1 MNLEDFNNKI
11 LIINDYAKN
20 TLLKKINKLL
30 NIKIIT
36 LSELKKNYIYDYDYK
51 SILYV
56 SNKYNCIPSIARKY
70 IENTYYINNECK
82 SEKIELLTKIKND
95 LEENN
100 LLIKNN
106 LYRKFLNNKDIVLY
120 NLKYIDKYYLNII
133 EELSNT
139 NNIITYNEE
148 KETSIKKIYRCN
160 NNEEEISFVCSKIC
174 ELIKSGID
182 INNIKLTN
190 VKSDY
195 TYIIKKTFKL
205 FNIPIN
211 IKSDE
216 SIKSTMIVKKFKEL
230 YNENISEVMNKISE
244 LITNNYEKDIYKSI
258 LNVVN
263 KYSDSNYMD
272 VKEIL
277 FDDID
282 NIKIK
287 RDEFKN
293 AVNIIDFKS
302 DLISD
307 NDYVFLIN
315 FNEGII
321 PINHKDED
329 YLNDIEKNNLGID
342 TSFTLNEKETNE
354 VIETIKTTH
363 NLILTYSE
371 YNQNNKIYV
380 SSVYSSDIL
389 EEEKVNLNFN
399 NSNNYNKLRLLSE
412 KDDNNKYGTL
422 SSDLLTLSAHYK
434 DEPYLTYNNKYKK
447 ISNDKLKNYLSKGLT
462 LSYSSMNTF
471 YQCSFRYYLDNI
483 LRVNKYEE
491 RFDAVLGSI
500 FHEVLSKCF
509 INDDYDVIYNY
520 EKLISESTY
529 PFNESEKF
537 FLENLKNELLLI
549 IDTIKE
555 QLKYTSLKQS
565 MYEKEIKIDIS
576 SDVKVTFK
584 GFVDKILYDEFNGE
598 KIVVIIDYKT
608 GNPLLNINNS
618 IYGLDM
624 QLPVYIYLIKSE
636 IKNVRIGGFYLQK
649 ILSNVNSLQ
658 KRKESLKLQGYS
670 NEDIDILE
678 KVDSSYENSCV
689 IKSLRTTQNGFYSYS
704 KIINDEQI
712 DTLYNIVESKVKEAR
727 DKILNTEFDINPK
740 EMDDKNIGCKFC
752 KYKDICYMTS
762 SDIVKLKK
770 IDNVFSEVNDN
781 AKMD

>member
-51 SILYV
+51 SVLYV

-70 IENTYYINNECK
+70 IENTYYINNEYK
-82 SEKIELLTKIKND
+82 SKKIELLTKIKND

-120 NLKYIDKYYLNII
+120 NLKYVDKYYLNII
-133 EELSNT
+133 EELSST

-160 NNEEEISFVCSKIC
+160 NSEEEISFVCSKIC

-195 TYIIKKTFKL
+195 TYIIRKTFKL

-230 YNENISEVMNKISE
+230 YNENISEVMDKISE

-282 NIKIK
+282 NIKIR
-287 RDEFKN
+287 RDELKN

-307 NDYVFLIN
+307 NDYVFLVN

-354 VIETIKTTH
+354 VIETIKTTN

-380 SSVYSSDIL
+380 SSAYSSDIL

-447 ISNDKLKNYLSKGLT
+447 ISNNKLKNYLNKGLT

-500 FHEVLSKCF
+500 FHEILSECF
-509 INDDYDVIYNY
+509 INDDYDVILNY

-576 SDVKVTFK
+576 SDVKVIFK

-624 QLPVYIYLIKSE
+624 QLPVYIYLIKNE

>member
-11 LIINDYAKN
+11 FIINDYAKN

-51 SILYV
+51 SVLYV

-70 IENTYYINNECK
+70 IENTYYINNEYK
-82 SEKIELLTKIKND
+82 SKKIELLTKIKND

-120 NLKYIDKYYLNII
+120 NLKYVDKYYLNII
-133 EELSNT
+133 EELSST

-160 NNEEEISFVCSKIC
+160 NSEEEISFVCSKIC

-195 TYIIKKTFKL
+195 TYIIRKTFKL

-230 YNENISEVMNKISE
+230 YNENISEVMDKISE

-258 LNVVN
+258 LNIVN

-287 RDEFKN
+287 RDELKN

-354 VIETIKTTH
+354 VIETIKTTN

-380 SSVYSSDIL
+380 SSAYSSDIL

-447 ISNDKLKNYLSKGLT
+447 ISNNKLKNYLNKGLT

-500 FHEVLSKCF
+500 FHEILSECF
-509 INDDYDVIYNY
+509 INDDYDVILNY

-576 SDVKVTFK
+576 SDVKVIFK

-649 ILSNVNSLQ
+649 ILSNVSNIQ

>member
-51 SILYV
+51 SVLYV

-70 IENTYYINNECK
+70 IENTYYINNEYK
-82 SEKIELLTKIKND
+82 SRKIELLTKIKND

-120 NLKYIDKYYLNII
+120 NLKYVDKYYLNII
-133 EELSNT
+133 EELSST

-160 NNEEEISFVCSKIC
+160 NSEEEISFVCSKIC

-195 TYIIKKTFKL
+195 TYIIRKTFKL

-230 YNENISEVMNKISE
+230 YNENISEVMDKISE

-258 LNVVN
+258 LNIVN

-287 RDEFKN
+287 RDELKN

-302 DLISD
+302 DLIND
-307 NDYVFLIN
+307 NDYVFLVN

-354 VIETIKTTH
+354 VIETIKTTN

-380 SSVYSSDIL
+380 SSAYSSDIL

-447 ISNDKLKNYLSKGLT
+447 ISNNKLKNYLNKGLT

-500 FHEVLSKCF
+500 FHEILSECF
-509 INDDYDVIYNY
+509 INDDYDVILNY

-565 MYEKEIKIDIS
+565 MYEKEIRINIS

-624 QLPVYIYLIKSE
+624 QLPVYIYLIKNE

-649 ILSNVNSLQ
+649 ILSNVSNIQ

>member
-51 SILYV
+51 SVLYV

-70 IENTYYINNECK
+70 IENTYYINNEYK
-82 SEKIELLTKIKND
+82 SKKIELLTKIKND

-120 NLKYIDKYYLNII
+120 NLKYVDKYYLNII
-133 EELSNT
+133 EELSST

-160 NNEEEISFVCSKIC
+160 NSEEEISFVCSKIC

-195 TYIIKKTFKL
+195 TYIIRKTFKL

-230 YNENISEVMNKISE
+230 YNENISEVMDKISE

-287 RDEFKN
+287 RDELKN

-354 VIETIKTTH
+354 VIETIKTTN

-380 SSVYSSDIL
+380 SSAYSSDIL

-447 ISNDKLKNYLSKGLT
+447 ISNNKLKNYLNKGLT

-500 FHEVLSKCF
+500 FHEILSECF
-509 INDDYDVIYNY
+509 INDDYDVILNY

-555 QLKYTSLKQS
+555 QLKYISLKQS

-624 QLPVYIYLIKSE
+624 QLPVYIYLIKNE

-649 ILSNVNSLQ
+649 ILSNVSNIQ

-762 SDIVKLKK
+762 RDIVKLKK

>member
-51 SILYV
+51 SVLYV

-70 IENTYYINNECK
+70 IENTYYINNEYK
-82 SEKIELLTKIKND
+82 NKKIELLTKIKND

-120 NLKYIDKYYLNII
+120 NLKYVDKYYLNII
-133 EELSNT
+133 EELSST

-160 NNEEEISFVCSKIC
+160 NSEEEISFVCSKIC

-195 TYIIKKTFKL
+195 TYIIRKTFKL

-230 YNENISEVMNKISE
+230 YNENISEVMDKISK

-272 VKEIL
+272 VKEML

-287 RDEFKN
+287 RDELKN

-307 NDYVFLIN
+307 NDYVFLVN

-321 PINHKDED
+321 PTNHKDED

-354 VIETIKTTH
+354 VIETIKTTN

-380 SSVYSSDIL
+380 SSAYSSDIL

-399 NSNNYNKLRLLSE
+399 SSNNYNKLRLLNE

-447 ISNDKLKNYLSKGLT
+447 ISNNKLKNYLSKGLT

-500 FHEVLSKCF
+500 FHEILSECF
-509 INDDYDVIYNY
+509 INDDYDVILNY

-624 QLPVYIYLIKSE
+624 QLPVYIYLIKNE

-649 ILSNVNSLQ
+649 ILSNVSNIQ

>member
-51 SILYV
+51 SVLYV

-70 IENTYYINNECK
+70 IENTYYINNEYK
-82 SEKIELLTKIKND
+82 NKKIELLTKIKND

-120 NLKYIDKYYLNII
+120 NLKYVDKYYLNII
-133 EELSNT
+133 EELSST

-160 NNEEEISFVCSKIC
+160 NSEEEISFVCSKIC

-195 TYIIKKTFKL
+195 TYIIRKTFKL

-230 YNENISEVMNKISE
+230 YNENISEVMDKISE

-287 RDEFKN
+287 RDELKN

-307 NDYVFLIN
+307 NDYVFLVN

-354 VIETIKTTH
+354 VIETIKTTN

-380 SSVYSSDIL
+380 SSAYSSDIL

-447 ISNDKLKNYLSKGLT
+447 ISNNKLKNYLNKGLT

-618 IYGLDM
+618 LYGLDM

-649 ILSNVNSLQ
+649 ILSNVSNIQ

>member
-51 SILYV
+51 SVLYV

-70 IENTYYINNECK
+70 IENTYYINNEYK
-82 SEKIELLTKIKND
+82 NKKIELLTKIKND

-120 NLKYIDKYYLNII
+120 NLKYVDKYYLNII
-133 EELSNT
+133 EELSST

-160 NNEEEISFVCSKIC
+160 NSEEEISFVCSKIC

-195 TYIIKKTFKL
+195 TYIIRKTFKL

-230 YNENISEVMNKISE
+230 YNENISEVMDKISE

-263 KYSDSNYMD
+263 KYSDSSYMD

-287 RDEFKN
+287 RDELKN

-380 SSVYSSDIL
+380 SSAYSSDIL

-422 SSDLLTLSAHYK
+422 SSDLLILSAHYK

-447 ISNDKLKNYLSKGLT
+447 ISNNKLKNYLNKGLT

-509 INDDYDVIYNY
+509 INDDYDVIHNY

-529 PFNESEKF
+529 SFNESEKF

-555 QLKYTSLKQS
+555 QLKYTSLKQA
-565 MYEKEIKIDIS
+565 MHEKEIKIDIS

-649 ILSNVNSLQ
+649 ILSNVSNIQ

-752 KYKDICYMTS
+752 KYKDICYITS

>member
-51 SILYV
+51 SVLYV

-70 IENTYYINNECK
+70 IENTYYINNEYK
-82 SEKIELLTKIKND
+82 NKKIELLTKIKND

-120 NLKYIDKYYLNII
+120 NLKYVDKYYLNII
-133 EELSNT
+133 EELSST

-160 NNEEEISFVCSKIC
+160 NSKEEISFVCSKIC

-195 TYIIKKTFKL
+195 TYIIRKTFKL

-230 YNENISEVMNKISE
+230 YNENISEVMDKISE

-258 LNVVN
+258 LNIVN

-287 RDEFKN
+287 RDELKN
-293 AVNIIDFKS
+293 AVNIIDFRS

-354 VIETIKTTH
+354 VIETIKTTN

-380 SSVYSSDIL
+380 SSAYSSDFL

-422 SSDLLTLSAHYK
+422 SSDLLILSAHYK

-447 ISNDKLKNYLSKGLT
+447 ISNNKLKNYLNKGLT

-500 FHEVLSKCF
+500 FHEILSECF
-509 INDDYDVIYNY
+509 INDDYDVILNY

-576 SDVKVTFK
+576 SDVKVIFK

-649 ILSNVNSLQ
+649 ILSNVSNIQ

>member
-1 MNLEDFNNKI
+1 MNLDDFNNKI

-51 SILYV
+51 SVLYV

-70 IENTYYINNECK
+70 IENTYYINNEYK
-82 SEKIELLTKIKND
+82 SKKIELLTKIKND
-95 LEENN
+95 LEENK

-106 LYRKFLNNKDIVLY
+106 LYRKILNNKDIVLY
-120 NLKYIDKYYLNII
+120 NLKYVDKYYLNII
-133 EELSNT
+133 EELSGT

-160 NNEEEISFVCSKIC
+160 NSEEEISFVCSKIC

-182 INNIKLTN
+182 INKIKLTN

-195 TYIIKKTFKL
+195 TYIIRKTFKL

-230 YNENISEVMNKISE
+230 YNENISEVMNKISD

-287 RDEFKN
+287 RDELKN

-307 NDYVFLIN
+307 NDYVFLVN

-329 YLNDIEKNNLGID
+329 YLNDVEKNNLGID

-380 SSVYSSDIL
+380 SSAYSSDIL

-447 ISNDKLKNYLSKGLT
+447 ISNNKLKNYLNKGLT

-500 FHEVLSKCF
+500 FHEILSECF
-509 INDDYDVIYNY
+509 INDDYDVILNY

-649 ILSNVNSLQ
+649 ILSNVSNIQ

>member
-51 SILYV
+51 SVLYV

-70 IENTYYINNECK
+70 IENTYYINNEYK
-82 SEKIELLTKIKND
+82 SRKIELLTKIKND

-120 NLKYIDKYYLNII
+120 NLKYVDKYYLNII
-133 EELSNT
+133 EELSST

-148 KETSIKKIYRCN
+148 KETSVKKIYRCN
-160 NNEEEISFVCSKIC
+160 NSEEEISFVCSKIC

-195 TYIIKKTFKL
+195 TYIIRKIFKL

-230 YNENISEVMNKISE
+230 YNENISEVMDKISE

-287 RDEFKN
+287 RDELKN

-354 VIETIKTTH
+354 VIETIKTTN

-380 SSVYSSDIL
+380 SSAYSSDIL

-422 SSDLLTLSAHYK
+422 SSDLLTLSTHYK

-447 ISNDKLKNYLSKGLT
+447 ISNNKLKNYLNKGLT

-500 FHEVLSKCF
+500 FHEILSECF
-509 INDDYDVIYNY
+509 INDDYDVILNY

-529 PFNESEKF
+529 PFNKSEKF

-624 QLPVYIYLIKSE
+624 QLPVYIYLIKNE

-649 ILSNVNSLQ
+649 ILSNVSNIQ

>member
-56 SNKYNCIPSIARKY
+56 SDKYKCIPSIARKY
-70 IENTYYINNECK
+70 IENTYYINNEYK

-139 NNIITYNEE
+139 NNIITYNDV
-148 KETSIKKIYRCN
+148 KETSIKKLYRCN
-160 NNEEEISFVCSKIC
+160 NSEEEVSFVCSKIC

-195 TYIIKKTFKL
+195 TYIIRKTFKL

-216 SIKSTMIVKKFKEL
+216 SIKSTMIVKKFKDL

-244 LITNNYEKDIYKSI
+244 LITNNYEKDIYKNI

-287 RDEFKN
+287 REEFKN

-329 YLNDIEKNNLGID
+329 YLSDVEKNNLGID

-354 VIETIKTTH
+354 VIETIKTTN

-380 SSVYSSDIL
+380 SSAYSSDIL

-434 DEPYLTYNNKYKK
+434 NEPYLTYNNKYKK
-447 ISNDKLKNYLSKGLT
+447 ISNNKLKNYLSKGLT

-509 INDDYDVIYNY
+509 INDDYDVILNY

-712 DTLYNIVESKVKEAR
+712 DKLYNIVESKVKEAR
-727 DKILNTEFDINPK
+727 NKILNTEFDINPK

>member
-51 SILYV
+51 SVLYV

-70 IENTYYINNECK
+70 IENTYYINNEYK
-82 SEKIELLTKIKND
+82 SRKIELLTKIKND

-120 NLKYIDKYYLNII
+120 NLKYVDKYYLNII
-133 EELSNT
+133 EELSST

-148 KETSIKKIYRCN
+148 KETSVKKIYRCN
-160 NNEEEISFVCSKIC
+160 NSEEEISFVCSKIC

-195 TYIIKKTFKL
+195 TYIIRKTFKL

-230 YNENISEVMNKISE
+230 YNENISEVMDKISE

-287 RDEFKN
+287 RDELKN

-354 VIETIKTTH
+354 VIETIKTTN

-380 SSVYSSDIL
+380 SSAYSSDIL

-422 SSDLLTLSAHYK
+422 SSDLLTLSTHYK

-447 ISNDKLKNYLSKGLT
+447 ISNNKLKNYLNKGLT

-500 FHEVLSKCF
+500 FHEILSECF
-509 INDDYDVIYNY
+509 INDDYDVILNY

-529 PFNESEKF
+529 PFNKSEKF

-555 QLKYTSLKQS
+555 QLKYTLLKQS

-624 QLPVYIYLIKSE
+624 QLPVYIYLIKNE

-649 ILSNVNSLQ
+649 ILSNVSNIQ

>member
-51 SILYV
+51 SVLYV

-70 IENTYYINNECK
+70 IENTYYINNEYK
-82 SEKIELLTKIKND
+82 SKKIELLTKIKND

-120 NLKYIDKYYLNII
+120 NLKYVDKYYLNII
-133 EELSNT
+133 EELSST

-160 NNEEEISFVCSKIC
+160 NSEEEISFVCSKIC

-195 TYIIKKTFKL
+195 TYIIRKTFKL

-230 YNENISEVMNKISE
+230 YNENISEVMDKISE

-287 RDEFKN
+287 RDELKN

-302 DLISD
+302 DLIND

-354 VIETIKTTH
+354 VIETIKTTN

-380 SSVYSSDIL
+380 SSAYSSDIL

-399 NSNNYNKLRLLSE
+399 SSNNYNKLRLLSE

-447 ISNDKLKNYLSKGLT
+447 ISNDKLKNYLNKGLT

-500 FHEVLSKCF
+500 FHEILSECF
-509 INDDYDVIYNY
+509 ITDDYDVILNY

-624 QLPVYIYLIKSE
+624 QLPVYIYLIKNE

-649 ILSNVNSLQ
+649 ILSNVSNIQ

>member
-139 NNIITYNEE
+139 NNIITYNDV
-148 KETSIKKIYRCN
+148 KETSIKKLYRCN
-160 NNEEEISFVCSKIC
+160 NSEEEISFVCSKIC

-195 TYIIKKTFKL
+195 TYIIRKTFKL

-216 SIKSTMIVKKFKEL
+216 SIKSTMIVKKFKDL

-244 LITNNYEKDIYKSI
+244 LITNNYEKDIYKNI

-293 AVNIIDFKS
+293 AVNIIEFKS

-354 VIETIKTTH
+354 VIETIKTTN
-363 NLILTYSE
+363 NLMLTYSE

-380 SSVYSSDIL
+380 SSAYSSDIL

-447 ISNDKLKNYLSKGLT
+447 INNDKLKNYLNKGLT

-483 LRVNKYEE
+483 LKVNKYEE

-509 INDDYDVIYNY
+509 INDDYDVIDNY

-576 SDVKVTFK
+576 SDVKVAFK

-618 IYGLDM
+618 LYGLDM

-712 DTLYNIVESKVKEAR
+712 DILYNIVESKVKEAR
-727 DKILNTEFDINPK
+727 NKILNTEFDINPK

>member
-20 TLLKKINKLL
+20 ILLKKINKLL

-51 SILYV
+51 SVLYV

-70 IENTYYINNECK
+70 IENTYYINNEYK
-82 SEKIELLTKIKND
+82 SKKIELLTKIKND

-120 NLKYIDKYYLNII
+120 NLKYVDKYYLNII
-133 EELSNT
+133 EELSST

-160 NNEEEISFVCSKIC
+160 NSEEEISFVCSKIC

-195 TYIIKKTFKL
+195 TYIIRKTFKL

-230 YNENISEVMNKISE
+230 YNENISEVMDKISE

-258 LNVVN
+258 LNIVN

-287 RDEFKN
+287 RDELKN

-302 DLISD
+302 DLIND
-307 NDYVFLIN
+307 NDYVFLVN

-354 VIETIKTTH
+354 VIETIKTTN

-380 SSVYSSDIL
+380 SSAYSSDIL

-447 ISNDKLKNYLSKGLT
+447 ISNNKLKNYLNKGLT

-500 FHEVLSKCF
+500 FHEILSECF
-509 INDDYDVIYNY
+509 INDDYDVILNY

-555 QLKYTSLKQS
+555 QLKYISLKQS

-624 QLPVYIYLIKSE
+624 QLPVYIYLIKNE

-649 ILSNVNSLQ
+649 ILSNVSNIQ

-762 SDIVKLKK
+762 RDIVKLKK

>member
-148 KETSIKKIYRCN
+148 KETSIKKLYRCN
-160 NNEEEISFVCSKIC
+160 NSEEEISFVCSKIC

-182 INNIKLTN
+182 INNIKLTD

-195 TYIIKKTFKL
+195 TYIIRKTFKL

-244 LITNNYEKDIYKSI
+244 LITNNYEKDIYKNI
-258 LNVVN
+258 LNIVN
-263 KYSDSNYMD
+263 KYSGSNYMD

-287 RDEFKN
+287 RDELKN
-293 AVNIIDFKS
+293 AVNIIEFKS

-354 VIETIKTTH
+354 VIETIKTTN

-380 SSVYSSDIL
+380 SSAYSSDIL

-447 ISNDKLKNYLSKGLT
+447 ISNDKLKNYLNKGLT

-500 FHEVLSKCF
+500 FHEILSECF
-509 INDDYDVIYNY
+509 INDDYDVILNY

-618 IYGLDM
+618 LYGLDM

-727 DKILNTEFDINPK
+727 NKILNTEFNINPK

>member
-1 MNLEDFNNKI
+1 MNLENFNNKI

-148 KETSIKKIYRCN
+148 KETSIKKLYRCN
-160 NNEEEISFVCSKIC
+160 NSEEEISFVCSKIC
-174 ELIKSGID
+174 ELIKSGVD

-195 TYIIKKTFKL
+195 TYIIRKTFKL

-287 RDEFKN
+287 RDELKN

-354 VIETIKTTH
+354 VIETIKTTN

-380 SSVYSSDIL
+380 SSAYSSDIL

-447 ISNDKLKNYLSKGLT
+447 ISNNKLKNYLNKGLT

-483 LRVNKYEE
+483 LKVNKYEE

-618 IYGLDM
+618 LYGLDM

-689 IKSLRTTQNGFYSYS
+689 IKSLRITQNGFYSYS

-727 DKILNTEFDINPK
+727 DKILNTEFNINPK

>member
-51 SILYV
+51 SVLYV
-56 SNKYNCIPSIARKY
+56 SNKYNYIPSIARKY
-70 IENTYYINNECK
+70 IENTYYINNEYK
-82 SEKIELLTKIKND
+82 SRKIELLTKIKND

-120 NLKYIDKYYLNII
+120 NLKYVDKYYLNII
-133 EELSNT
+133 EELSST

-148 KETSIKKIYRCN
+148 KEISVKKIYRCN
-160 NNEEEISFVCSKIC
+160 NSEEEISFVCSKIC

-195 TYIIKKTFKL
+195 TYIIRKTFKL

-230 YNENISEVMNKISE
+230 YNENISEVMDKISE

-287 RDEFKN
+287 RDELKN

-354 VIETIKTTH
+354 VIETIKTTN

-380 SSVYSSDIL
+380 SSAYSSDIL

-422 SSDLLTLSAHYK
+422 SSDLLTLSTHYK

-447 ISNDKLKNYLSKGLT
+447 ISNNKLKNYLNKGLT

-500 FHEVLSKCF
+500 FHEILSECF
-509 INDDYDVIYNY
+509 INDDYDVILNY

-529 PFNESEKF
+529 PFNKSEKF

-555 QLKYTSLKQS
+555 QLKYTLLKQS

-624 QLPVYIYLIKSE
+624 QLPVYIYLIKNE

-649 ILSNVNSLQ
+649 ILSNVSNIQ

>member
-51 SILYV
+51 SVLYV
-56 SNKYNCIPSIARKY
+56 SNKYNYIPSIARKY
-70 IENTYYINNECK
+70 IENTYYINNEYK
-82 SEKIELLTKIKND
+82 SRKIELLTKIKND

-120 NLKYIDKYYLNII
+120 NLKYVDKYYLNII
-133 EELSNT
+133 EELSST

-148 KETSIKKIYRCN
+148 KETSVKKIYRCN
-160 NNEEEISFVCSKIC
+160 NSEEEISFVCSKIC

-195 TYIIKKTFKL
+195 TYIIRKTFKL

-230 YNENISEVMNKISE
+230 YNENISEVMDKISE

-287 RDEFKN
+287 RDELKN

-354 VIETIKTTH
+354 VIETIKTTN

-380 SSVYSSDIL
+380 SSAYSSDIL

-422 SSDLLTLSAHYK
+422 SSDLLTLSTHYK

-447 ISNDKLKNYLSKGLT
+447 ISNNKLKNYLNKGLT

-500 FHEVLSKCF
+500 FHEILSECF
-509 INDDYDVIYNY
+509 INDDYDVILNY

-529 PFNESEKF
+529 PFNKSEKF

-555 QLKYTSLKQS
+555 QLKYTLLKQS

-624 QLPVYIYLIKSE
+624 QLPVYIYLIKNE

-649 ILSNVNSLQ
+649 ILSNVSNIQ

-678 KVDSSYENSCV
+678 KVDS
-689 IKSLRTTQNGFYSYS
+689 
-704 KIINDEQI
+704 
-712 DTLYNIVESKVKEAR
+712 
-727 DKILNTEFDINPK
+727 
-740 EMDDKNIGCKFC
+740 
-752 KYKDICYMTS
+752 
-762 SDIVKLKK
+762 
-770 IDNVFSEVNDN
+770 
-781 AKMD
+781 

>member
-36 LSELKKNYIYDYDYK
+36 LSELKKNYIYDYEYK

-82 SEKIELLTKIKND
+82 SEKIELLIKIKND

-133 EELSNT
+133 EELSST

-148 KETSIKKIYRCN
+148 KETSIKKLYRCN
-160 NNEEEISFVCSKIC
+160 NSEEEISFVCSKIC

-195 TYIIKKTFKL
+195 TYIIRKTFKL

-230 YNENISEVMNKISE
+230 YNENITEVMDKISE
-244 LITNNYEKDIYKSI
+244 LITNNYEKDIYKNI

-307 NDYVFLIN
+307 SDYVFLIN

-354 VIETIKTTH
+354 VIETIKTTN

-380 SSVYSSDIL
+380 SSAYSSDIL

-727 DKILNTEFDINPK
+727 NKILNTEFDINPK

>member
-51 SILYV
+51 SVLYV

-70 IENTYYINNECK
+70 IENTYYINNEYK
-82 SEKIELLTKIKND
+82 SKKIELLTKIKND

-120 NLKYIDKYYLNII
+120 NLKYVDKYYLNII
-133 EELSNT
+133 EELSST
-139 NNIITYNEE
+139 NNIITYNVE

-160 NNEEEISFVCSKIC
+160 NSEEEISFVCSKIC

-195 TYIIKKTFKL
+195 TYIIRKTFKL

-230 YNENISEVMNKISE
+230 YNENISEVMDKISE

-287 RDEFKN
+287 RDELKN

-354 VIETIKTTH
+354 VIETIKTTN

-380 SSVYSSDIL
+380 SSAYSSDIL

-447 ISNDKLKNYLSKGLT
+447 ISNNKLKNYLNKGLT

-500 FHEVLSKCF
+500 FHEILSECF
-509 INDDYDVIYNY
+509 INDDYDVILNY

-624 QLPVYIYLIKSE
+624 QLPVYIYLIKNE

-649 ILSNVNSLQ
+649 ILSNVSNIQ

>member
-51 SILYV
+51 SVLYV

-70 IENTYYINNECK
+70 IENTYYINNEYK
-82 SEKIELLTKIKND
+82 SKKIELLTKIKND

-120 NLKYIDKYYLNII
+120 NLKYVDKYYLNII
-133 EELSNT
+133 EELSST

-160 NNEEEISFVCSKIC
+160 NSEEEISFVCSKIC

-195 TYIIKKTFKL
+195 TYIIRKTFKL

-230 YNENISEVMNKISE
+230 YNENISEVMDKISE

-287 RDEFKN
+287 RDELKN

-354 VIETIKTTH
+354 VIETIKTTN

-380 SSVYSSDIL
+380 SSAYSSDIL

-447 ISNDKLKNYLSKGLT
+447 ISNNKLKNYLNKGLT

-500 FHEVLSKCF
+500 FHEILSECF
-509 INDDYDVIYNY
+509 INDDYDVILNY

-529 PFNESEKF
+529 SFNESEKF

-624 QLPVYIYLIKSE
+624 QLPVYIYLIKNE

-649 ILSNVNSLQ
+649 ILSNVSNIQ

-727 DKILNTEFDINPK
+727 DKILNTDFDINPK

-762 SDIVKLKK
+762 RDIVKLKK

>member
-51 SILYV
+51 SVLYV

-70 IENTYYINNECK
+70 IENTYYINNEYK
-82 SEKIELLTKIKND
+82 NKKIELLTKIKND

-120 NLKYIDKYYLNII
+120 NLKYVDKYYLNII
-133 EELSNT
+133 EELSST

-160 NNEEEISFVCSKIC
+160 NSEEEISFVCSKIC

-195 TYIIKKTFKL
+195 TYIIRKTFKL

-230 YNENISEVMNKISE
+230 YNENISEVMDKISE

-287 RDEFKN
+287 RDELKN

-307 NDYVFLIN
+307 NDYVFLVN

-380 SSVYSSDIL
+380 SSAYSSDIL

-447 ISNDKLKNYLSKGLT
+447 ISNNKLKNYLSKGLT

-500 FHEVLSKCF
+500 FHEILSECF
-509 INDDYDVIYNY
+509 INDDYDVILNY
-520 EKLISESTY
+520 ERLISESTY
-529 PFNESEKF
+529 PFSESEKF

-618 IYGLDM
+618 LYGLDM
-624 QLPVYIYLIKSE
+624 QLPVYIYLIKNE

>member
-51 SILYV
+51 SVLYV

-70 IENTYYINNECK
+70 IENTYYINNEYK
-82 SEKIELLTKIKND
+82 SRKIELLTKIKND

-120 NLKYIDKYYLNII
+120 NLKYVDKYYLNII
-133 EELSNT
+133 EELSST

-148 KETSIKKIYRCN
+148 KETSVKKIYRCN
-160 NNEEEISFVCSKIC
+160 NSEEEISFVCSKIC

-195 TYIIKKTFKL
+195 TYIIRKTFKL

-230 YNENISEVMNKISE
+230 YNENISEVMDKISE

-287 RDEFKN
+287 RDELKN

-354 VIETIKTTH
+354 VIETIKTTN

-380 SSVYSSDIL
+380 SSAYSSDIL

-422 SSDLLTLSAHYK
+422 SSDLLTLSTHYK

-447 ISNDKLKNYLSKGLT
+447 ISNNKLKNYLNKGLT

-500 FHEVLSKCF
+500 FHEILSECF
-509 INDDYDVIYNY
+509 INDDYDVILNY

-529 PFNESEKF
+529 PFNKSEKF

-624 QLPVYIYLIKSE
+624 QLPVYIYLIKNE

-649 ILSNVNSLQ
+649 ILSNVSNIQ

>member
-51 SILYV
+51 SVLYV

-70 IENTYYINNECK
+70 IENTYYINNEYK
-82 SEKIELLTKIKND
+82 SRKIELLTKIKND

-120 NLKYIDKYYLNII
+120 NLKYVDKYYLNII
-133 EELSNT
+133 EELSST

-148 KETSIKKIYRCN
+148 KETSVKKIYRCN
-160 NNEEEISFVCSKIC
+160 NSEEEISFVCSKIC

-195 TYIIKKTFKL
+195 TYIIRKTFKL

-230 YNENISEVMNKISE
+230 YNENISEVMDKISA

-287 RDEFKN
+287 RDELKN

-354 VIETIKTTH
+354 VIETIKTTN

-380 SSVYSSDIL
+380 SSAYSSDIL

-422 SSDLLTLSAHYK
+422 SSDLLTLSTHYK

-447 ISNDKLKNYLSKGLT
+447 ISNNKLKNYLNKGLT

-500 FHEVLSKCF
+500 FHEILSECF
-509 INDDYDVIYNY
+509 INDDYDVILNY

-529 PFNESEKF
+529 PFNKSEKF

-624 QLPVYIYLIKSE
+624 QLPVYIYLIKNE

-649 ILSNVNSLQ
+649 ILSNVSNIQ

>member
-51 SILYV
+51 SVLYV

-70 IENTYYINNECK
+70 IENTYYINNEYK
-82 SEKIELLTKIKND
+82 SRKIELLTKIKND

-120 NLKYIDKYYLNII
+120 NLKYVDKYYLNII
-133 EELSNT
+133 EELSST

-160 NNEEEISFVCSKIC
+160 NSEEEISFVCSKIC

-195 TYIIKKTFKL
+195 TYIIRKTFKL

-230 YNENISEVMNKISE
+230 YNENISEVMDKISE

-258 LNVVN
+258 LNIVN

-287 RDEFKN
+287 RDELKN

-354 VIETIKTTH
+354 VIETIKTTN

-380 SSVYSSDIL
+380 SSAYNSDFL

-422 SSDLLTLSAHYK
+422 SSDLLILSAHYK

-447 ISNDKLKNYLSKGLT
+447 ISNNKLKNYLNKGLT

-500 FHEVLSKCF
+500 FHEILSECF
-509 INDDYDVIYNY
+509 INDDYDVILNY

-565 MYEKEIKIDIS
+565 MYEKEIRINIS

-624 QLPVYIYLIKSE
+624 QLPVYIYLIKNE

-649 ILSNVNSLQ
+649 ILSNVSNIQ

>member
-51 SILYV
+51 SVLYV
-56 SNKYNCIPSIARKY
+56 SNKYNYIPSIARKY
-70 IENTYYINNECK
+70 IENTYYINNEYK
-82 SEKIELLTKIKND
+82 SRKIELLTKIKND

-120 NLKYIDKYYLNII
+120 NLKYVDKYYLNII
-133 EELSNT
+133 EELSST

-148 KETSIKKIYRCN
+148 KETSVKKIYRCN
-160 NNEEEISFVCSKIC
+160 NSEEEISFVCSKIC

-195 TYIIKKTFKL
+195 TYIIRKTFKL

-230 YNENISEVMNKISE
+230 YNENISEVMDKISE

-287 RDEFKN
+287 RDELKN

-354 VIETIKTTH
+354 VIETIKTTN

-380 SSVYSSDIL
+380 SSAYSSDIL

-422 SSDLLTLSAHYK
+422 SSDLLTLSTHYK

-447 ISNDKLKNYLSKGLT
+447 ISNNKLKNYLNKGLT

-500 FHEVLSKCF
+500 FHEILSECF
-509 INDDYDVIYNY
+509 INDDYDVILNY

-529 PFNESEKF
+529 PFNKSEKF

-555 QLKYTSLKQS
+555 QLKYTLLKQS

-624 QLPVYIYLIKSE
+624 QLPVYIYLIKNE

-649 ILSNVNSLQ
+649 ILSNVSNIQ

>member
-51 SILYV
+51 SVLYV

-70 IENTYYINNECK
+70 IENTYYINNEYK
-82 SEKIELLTKIKND
+82 SRKIELLTKIKND

-120 NLKYIDKYYLNII
+120 NLKYVDKYYLNII
-133 EELSNT
+133 EELSST

-148 KETSIKKIYRCN
+148 KETSVKKIYRCN
-160 NNEEEISFVCSKIC
+160 NSEKEISFVCSKIC

-195 TYIIKKTFKL
+195 TYIIRKTFKL

-230 YNENISEVMNKISE
+230 YNENISEVMDKISE

-287 RDEFKN
+287 RDELKN

-354 VIETIKTTH
+354 VIETIKTTN

-380 SSVYSSDIL
+380 SSAYSSDIL

-422 SSDLLTLSAHYK
+422 SSDLLTLSTHYK

-447 ISNDKLKNYLSKGLT
+447 ISNNKLKNYLNKGLT

-500 FHEVLSKCF
+500 FHEILSECF
-509 INDDYDVIYNY
+509 INDDYDVILNY

-529 PFNESEKF
+529 PFNKSEKF

-624 QLPVYIYLIKSE
+624 QLPVYIYLIKNE

-649 ILSNVNSLQ
+649 ILSNVSNIQ

>member
-51 SILYV
+51 SVLYV

-70 IENTYYINNECK
+70 IENTYYINNEYK
-82 SEKIELLTKIKND
+82 SKKIELLTKIKND

-120 NLKYIDKYYLNII
+120 NLKYVDKYYLNII
-133 EELSNT
+133 EELSST

-160 NNEEEISFVCSKIC
+160 NSEEEISFVCSKIC

-195 TYIIKKTFKL
+195 TYIIRKTFKL

-230 YNENISEVMNKISE
+230 YNENISEVMDKISE

-287 RDEFKN
+287 RDELKN

-354 VIETIKTTH
+354 VIETIKTTN

-380 SSVYSSDIL
+380 SSAYSSDIL

-422 SSDLLTLSAHYK
+422 SSDLLTLSTHYK

-447 ISNDKLKNYLSKGLT
+447 ISNNKLKNYLNKGLT

-500 FHEVLSKCF
+500 FHEILSECF
-509 INDDYDVIYNY
+509 INDDYDVILNY

-529 PFNESEKF
+529 PFNKSEKF

-624 QLPVYIYLIKSE
+624 QLPVYIYLIKNE

-649 ILSNVNSLQ
+649 ILSNVSNIQ

>member
-51 SILYV
+51 SVLYV

-70 IENTYYINNECK
+70 IENTYYINNEYK
-82 SEKIELLTKIKND
+82 SRKIELLTKIKND

-100 LLIKNN
+100 LLIKE
-106 LYRKFLNNKDIVLY
+106 K
-120 NLKYIDKYYLNII
+120 
-133 EELSNT
+133 LSST

-148 KETSIKKIYRCN
+148 KETSVKKIYRCN
-160 NNEEEISFVCSKIC
+160 NSEEEISFVCSKIC

-195 TYIIKKTFKL
+195 TYIIRKTFKL

-230 YNENISEVMNKISE
+230 YNENISEVMDKISE

-287 RDEFKN
+287 RDELKN

-354 VIETIKTTH
+354 VIETIKTTN

-380 SSVYSSDIL
+380 SSAYSSDIL

-422 SSDLLTLSAHYK
+422 SSDLLTLSTHYK

-447 ISNDKLKNYLSKGLT
+447 ISNNKLKNYLNKGLT

-500 FHEVLSKCF
+500 FHEILSECF
-509 INDDYDVIYNY
+509 INDDYDVILNY

-529 PFNESEKF
+529 PFNKSEKF

-624 QLPVYIYLIKSE
+624 QLPVYIYLIKNE

-649 ILSNVNSLQ
+649 ILSNVSNIQ

>member
-51 SILYV
+51 SVLYV

-70 IENTYYINNECK
+70 IENTYYINNEYK
-82 SEKIELLTKIKND
+82 SKKIELLTKIKND

-120 NLKYIDKYYLNII
+120 NLKYVDKYYLNII
-133 EELSNT
+133 EELSST

-160 NNEEEISFVCSKIC
+160 NSEEEISFVCSKIC

-195 TYIIKKTFKL
+195 TYIIRKTFKL

-230 YNENISEVMNKISE
+230 YNENISEVMDKISE

-287 RDEFKN
+287 RDELKN

-354 VIETIKTTH
+354 VIETIKTTN

-380 SSVYSSDIL
+380 SSAYSSDSL

-422 SSDLLTLSAHYK
+422 SSDLLILSAHYK

-447 ISNDKLKNYLSKGLT
+447 ISNNKLKNYLNKGLT

-500 FHEVLSKCF
+500 FHEILSECF
-509 INDDYDVIYNY
+509 INDDYDVILNY

-649 ILSNVNSLQ
+649 ILSNVSNIQ

>member
-51 SILYV
+51 SVLYV

-70 IENTYYINNECK
+70 IENTYYINNEYK
-82 SEKIELLTKIKND
+82 SRKIELLTKIKND

-120 NLKYIDKYYLNII
+120 NLKYVDKYYLNII
-133 EELSNT
+133 EELSST

-148 KETSIKKIYRCN
+148 KETSVKKIYRCN
-160 NNEEEISFVCSKIC
+160 NSEEEISFVCSKIC

-195 TYIIKKTFKL
+195 TYIIRKTFKL

-230 YNENISEVMNKISE
+230 YNENISEVMDKISE

-287 RDEFKN
+287 RDELKN

-354 VIETIKTTH
+354 VIETIKTTN
-363 NLILTYSE
+363 NLMLTYSE

-380 SSVYSSDIL
+380 SSAYSSDIL

-422 SSDLLTLSAHYK
+422 SSDLLTLSTHYK

-447 ISNDKLKNYLSKGLT
+447 ISNNKLKNYLNKGLT

-500 FHEVLSKCF
+500 FHEILSECF
-509 INDDYDVIYNY
+509 INDDYDVILNY

-529 PFNESEKF
+529 PFNKSEKF

-624 QLPVYIYLIKSE
+624 QLPVYIYLIKNE

-649 ILSNVNSLQ
+649 ILSNVSNIQ

>member
-51 SILYV
+51 SVLYV

-70 IENTYYINNECK
+70 IENTYYINNEYK
-82 SEKIELLTKIKND
+82 SRKIELLTKIKND

-120 NLKYIDKYYLNII
+120 NLKYVDKYYLNII
-133 EELSNT
+133 EELSST

-160 NNEEEISFVCSKIC
+160 NSEEEISFVCSKIC
-174 ELIKSGID
+174 ELIKSGVD

-195 TYIIKKTFKL
+195 TYIIRKTFKL

-230 YNENISEVMNKISE
+230 YNENISEVMDKISDF
-244 LITNNYEKDIYKSI
+244 ITNNYEKDIYKSI
-258 LNVVN
+258 LNIVN

-287 RDEFKN
+287 RDELKN

-354 VIETIKTTH
+354 VIETIKTTN

-380 SSVYSSDIL
+380 SSAYSSDIL

-447 ISNDKLKNYLSKGLT
+447 ISNNKLKNYLNKGLT

-500 FHEVLSKCF
+500 FHEILSECF
-509 INDDYDVIYNY
+509 INDDYDVILNY

-624 QLPVYIYLIKSE
+624 QLPVYIYLIKNE

-649 ILSNVNSLQ
+649 ILSNVSNIQ

-762 SDIVKLKK
+762 RDIVKLKK

>member
-70 IENTYYINNECK
+70 IENTYYINNEYK
-82 SEKIELLTKIKND
+82 SKKIELLTKIKND

-120 NLKYIDKYYLNII
+120 NLKYVDKYYLNII
-133 EELSNT
+133 EELSST

-160 NNEEEISFVCSKIC
+160 NSEEEISFVCSKIC
-174 ELIKSGID
+174 ELIKSEID

-195 TYIIKKTFKL
+195 TYIIRKTFKL

-216 SIKSTMIVKKFKEL
+216 SIKSTIIVKKFKEL

-380 SSVYSSDIL
+380 SSAYSSDIL

-509 INDDYDVIYNY
+509 INDDYDVIDNY

-618 IYGLDM
+618 LYGLDM

-727 DKILNTEFDINPK
+727 NKILNTEFDINPK